1 MEKQTAADSIDC
13 GELLPAVN
21 RVPAQVRVLRAWT
34 PGAAQTPA
42 PSPVF
47 TDA

>member
-1 MEKQTAADSIDC
+1 MEKQTAAGSIDRRDD
-13 GELLPAVN
+13 LPAVN
-21 RVPAQVRVLRAWT
+21 RVPAPVRVLRAWT
-34 PGAAQTPA
+34 PRAAQTPA